1 MAAEGQIQDLELDA
15 SLHVEDADDFEES
28 ILGSGYET
36 PDGFESFADDYDDEQ
51 DDRPKGAERAGI
63 YLTALAALAVPSI
76 IVLAFFL
83 PPSNE
88 LSADAAAPSAETAD
102 AEAVDTE
109 TVDAEQDEI
118 AAETSPDTDIE
129 AEVESEIPLPVEEAE
144 PEIEVEV
151 QAAVEEAEPEI
162 EVEVQAAVEEAEP
175 EIEVE
180 VLSTVEEREPV
191 LAADI
196 PDLAP
201 GAIEL
206 TVYDATPMVDG
217 QYQFALRLKSA
228 EGTEEIDTSLFT
240 VQVQNSADE
249 TASTNF
255 EFVHETLPDGSSALA
270 TVQAEAVGESSQF
283 VVVSIGDFEVGRVS
297 VDLQ

>member
-151 QAAVEEAEPEI
+151 LST
-162 EVEVQAAVEEAEP
+162 VEEAEP

>member
-162 EVEVQAAVEEAEP
+162 EVEV
-175 EIEVE
+175 
-180 VLSTVEEREPV
+180 LSTVEEREPV